1 MNSRVKRLLVS
12 VTVSACIDWGL
23 SLYVKSYLITILTVP
38 DFYSTIDTWSMVSV
52 LVDPSVWRM
61 LLVFVSPSPDVV
73 WLGNNRETAH
83 FINIILASVTTRST
97 HSNGCQVVHWPCQ
110 RHRVPVRKIFA
121 LRLFVVDICQDLLIL
136 CTMLVLILCHFHST
150 FSTGQ
155 GLILSFPSSRKQGN
169 IRYYSS
175 YLYLSLK
182 LNLNAI
188 IFCSL
193 RRCQIAIHNNRDVNF
208 GSD

>member
-83 FINIILASVTTRST
+83 FINIILASVDNTV
-97 HSNGCQVVHWPCQ
+97 HSFKWLSGGPLALPETSCPCEKDFCSQ
-110 RHRVPVRKIFA
+110 TFCGRYLSRPSNFMYNVGPNSMSFSFNVFHRPRT
-121 LRLFVVDICQDLLIL
+121 DI
-136 CTMLVLILCHFHST
+136 
-150 FSTGQ
+150 
-155 GLILSFPSSRKQGN
+155 ILSK
-169 IRYYSS
+169 
-175 YLYLSLK
+175 LK
-182 LNLNAI
+182 KT
-188 IFCSL
+188 
-193 RRCQIAIHNNRDVNF
+193 
-208 GSD
+208 GKY